1 MNDFEKKELRFA
13 LETQYRYKLY
23 NDPAFPFF
31 PSLGI
36 KDILQGFAHDDE
48 FIGTLHLHWVNKDN
62 GIVYEKIRHTN
73 IKGVWEAT
81 WYDTAEEGIRA
92 GEKVVDDSPFDAL
105 KVTEMVVRN
114 HIKQLK
120 HNLPKKVQNDLEEL
134 FEEEINT
141 KDKLLN

>member
-1 MNDFEKKELRFA
+1 MDDFEKKELRFA
-13 LETQYRYKLY
+13 LETQFRYKFY

-31 PSLGI
+31 HSLGI
-36 KDILQGFAHDDE
+36 KDIIQGFTNGEE

-62 GIVYEKIRHTN
+62 DIVYDKIQHTN
-73 IKGVWEAT
+73 IKGIWEAT
-81 WYDTAEEGIRA
+81 WYDTLEE
-92 GEKVVDDSPFDAL
+92 GEKVGEQIIEESPFDAL
-105 KVTEMVVRN
+105 KVTEMIVKH

-120 HNLPKKVQNDLEEL
+120 HNISKKIKNNPEEL